1 MGAGEEFEL
10 TGWQASPTPP
20 QVADGRT
27 PLWRGHNV
35 FRVVTF
41 LYAAV
46 MFFVFVD
53 TYERPWLAAICLSC
67 MAVWTAF
74 TVWRYRTRAGR
85 TNRLVAA
92 DVVVVN
98 ALFLL
103 NEFILTEGHMHS
115 SDPSVVTVWHSTGVT
130 AAAVQWGMKG
140 GVTTGILAAAGN
152 LLIRGRTGTDM
163 ALDTLLL
170 VGVGLVIG
178 LNSDTARRSTE
189 RLAQALR
196 AEAATAER
204 ERLARSIHDS
214 VLQVLARVRRR
225 GAELG
230 GEAAEL
236 AELAGEQEIKL
247 RSLIATN
254 PETTEDGE
262 TDLAARLQVL
272 RTARVHVSVPGN
284 PVRLSEQLSA
294 DLAAVVREALAN
306 VDKHAGAQAQAWV
319 LLEELPDEV
328 VLSVR
333 DDGPG
338 IPEGRLDEAAAE
350 GRMGIAKSIRG
361 RVAALG
367 GKISLDT
374 APGEGTEW
382 EVRVPRVPE
391 PKRRR
396 GGQR

>member
-1 MGAGEEFEL
+1 M
-10 TGWQASPTPP
+10 TGSQAPSPPP

-41 LYAAV
+41 LYAAFW
-46 MFFVFVD
+46 FFMSYPS
-53 TYERPWLAAICLSC
+53 YERPWLAAICFC
-67 MAVWTAF
+67 GMAVWTVF
-74 TVWRYRTRAGR
+74 TVWRYWTRAGR

-98 ALFLL
+98 GLFLL
-103 NEFILTEGHMHS
+103 NEFILTEAQMGS
-115 SDPSVVTVWHSTGVT
+115 PDPSVVTVWHSTGVT
-130 AAAVQWGMKG
+130 AAAVQWGVKG
-140 GVTTGILAAAGN
+140 GLTAGVVAAAAN
-152 LLIRGRTGTDM
+152 LLVRGRTGSDM

-225 GAELG
+225 GSELG

-247 RSLIATN
+247 RSLIATK

-272 RTARVHVSVPGN
+272 RSGRVHVSVPGN
-284 PVRLSEQLSA
+284 PVRLSEQLSSA
-294 DLAAVVREALAN
+294 LAAVVREALAN
-306 VDKHAGAQAQAWV
+306 VDKHAGEKAQAWV

-338 IPEGRLDEAAAE
+338 IPAGRLDEAAAE

-361 RVAALG
+361 RVAELG
-367 GKISLDT
+367 GKIELDT

-382 EVRVPRVPE
+382 EVRVPRVRE

-396 GGQR
+396 GGER